1 MHPLAY
7 SFSGTG
13 NSSLRLAALRT
24 ISVKKPILAVLE
36 NVCGLKVFMTGV
48 FQRLT
53 KFVAGDYKVVV
64 VPGPWS
70 WIDTCSRMAGCL
82 FFYVSLNSSPAK
94 LEFDAV
100 VLGAATRRPRLWF
113 LLIRKDSLRVDD
125 AAAAVSEFFPKLVKA
140 GAALP
145 EKTSNLDQGRLLQS
159 NFAAGST

>member
-7 SFSGTG
+7 RFSGIG

-24 ISVKKPILAVLE
+24 IFVRKPILAVLE
-36 NVCGLKVFMTGV
+36 NVCGLKAFMTGV
-48 FQRLT
+48 VQRLS
-53 KFVAGDYKVVV
+53 KFVAGDYQVVV
-64 VPGPWS
+64 VPGPGS
-70 WIDTCSRMAGCL
+70 CDTCSRMAGCL
-82 FFYVSLNSSPAK
+82 CFYVSLNSSPAK

-125 AAAAVSEFFPKLVKA
+125 AVAAVSELFPKLVKA

-145 EKTSNLDQGRLLQS
+145 EKISNLDQGRLPQTS
-159 NFAAGST
+159 QPNSHE

>member
-1 MHPLAY
+1 MPETTKL
-7 SFSGTG
+7 
-13 NSSLRLAALRT
+13 SSCLVHGLGLIHAAAWRD
-24 ISVKKPILAVLE
+24 
-36 NVCGLKVFMTGV
+36 VF
-48 FQRLT
+48 
-53 KFVAGDYKVVV
+53 
-64 VPGPWS
+64 
-70 WIDTCSRMAGCL
+70 

-125 AAAAVSEFFPKLVKA
+125 AVAAVSEFFPKLVKA